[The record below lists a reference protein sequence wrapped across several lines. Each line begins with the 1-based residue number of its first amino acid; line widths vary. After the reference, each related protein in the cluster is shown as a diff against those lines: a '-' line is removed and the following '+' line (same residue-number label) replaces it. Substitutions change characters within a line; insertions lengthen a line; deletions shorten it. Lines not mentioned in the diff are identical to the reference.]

1 MGISVSSSRVYEEM
15 LARQQKLK
23 LKERD
28 MNRVNKTTII
38 ETDLC
43 EPNKVKVDTK
53 PSKQRVV

>member
-53 PSKQRVV
+53 PTKQRVV